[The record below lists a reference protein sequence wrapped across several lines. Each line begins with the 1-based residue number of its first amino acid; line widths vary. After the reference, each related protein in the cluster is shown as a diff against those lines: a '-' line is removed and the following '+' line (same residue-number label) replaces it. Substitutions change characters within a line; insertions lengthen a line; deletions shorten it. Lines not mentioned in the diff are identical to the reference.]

1 MSWPF
6 QIAYEGDFRS
16 LCTDSEQMGR
26 KVVAGQDIEKM
37 HHCVA
42 EIDSERRE
50 KIACSIIIYS
60 EKR

>member
-1 MSWPF
+1 
-6 QIAYEGDFRS
+6 
-16 LCTDSEQMGR
+16 MGR
-26 KVVAGQDIEKM
+26 KIVAGQDIEKM
-37 HHCVA
+37 HHYVA

>member
-1 MSWPF
+1 MASVIIF
-6 QIAYEGDFRS
+6 SG
-16 LCTDSEQMGR
+16 QMGR
-26 KVVAGQDIEKM
+26 KIVAGQDIEKM